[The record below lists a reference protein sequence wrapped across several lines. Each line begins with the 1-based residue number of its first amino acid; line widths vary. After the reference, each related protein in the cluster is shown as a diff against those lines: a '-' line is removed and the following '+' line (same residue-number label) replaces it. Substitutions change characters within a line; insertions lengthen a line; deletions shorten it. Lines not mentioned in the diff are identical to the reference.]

1 VKKQMR
7 RWMKKLSGFFSTV
20 WVGISTHKL
29 RSFLTILGVVIGV
42 AAVISLMSIGKGV
55 TASVLENIQ
64 SMGSDLVT
72 ISPGAGFGFGGV
84 RGAGGSTQTLTME
97 DAEAITEQVPYIS
110 AVAPSYSSN
119 LQLVVGGENTNASV
133 TGTTPEYME
142 ISNLEVASGAFF
154 TEYDYQRGAKV
165 TVLGSSVKETLFGNT
180 DPIGQQMRMG
190 GNIVRVVGVLESQ
203 EAIMGGPD
211 DAIFIPLTAMQ
222 QMVAQT
228 RTAQGERVISS
239 ISLTVSDE
247 TQANYVVEEITSLLR
262 DRHRLGP
269 GVDDDFNIMSVQEI
283 AETISET
290 TAMLTLLL
298 GAIAAISLLVG
309 GIGVMNI
316 MLVSVLERTREIG
329 IRKALGAR
337 EVDIVIQFLV
347 ESAFL
352 TLVGGIIGV
361 IIGWLVAYFV
371 NYTGLMTTVV
381 TADIVLLSVA
391 VSIGIGVF
399 FGFYPAWNAS
409 RMNPIEALRSE

>member
-1 VKKQMR
+1 
-7 RWMKKLSGFFSTV
+7 MKKWTSFLATV
-20 WVGISTHKL
+20 WLGLSTHKL
-29 RSFLTILGVVIGV
+29 RSFLTMLGIVIGV
-42 AAVISLMSIGKGV
+42 AAVIILMSIGRGA
-55 TASVLENIQ
+55 TAEILANIE

-72 ISPGAGFGFGGV
+72 IRPGVFTFGGI
-84 RGAGGSTQTLTME
+84 RGGISETLTME
-97 DAEAITEQVPYIS
+97 DAEAIAEQVPYIS

-119 LQLVVGGENTNASV
+119 LQLVVGGENMNSSV

-142 ISNLEVASGAFF
+142 VNNLDIASGAFF

-165 TVLGSSVKETLFGNT
+165 AVIGSNIRETLFGDT

-190 GNIVRVVGVLESQ
+190 SIVVRVTGVLESK
-203 EAIMGGPD
+203 EMMMGPD

-222 QMVAQT
+222 QTVAQP
-228 RTAQGERVISS
+228 RTAQGDRVVSA

-247 TQANYVVEEITSLLR
+247 AQADYVVEGITSLLR
-262 DRHRLGP
+262 SRHRLGP
-269 GVDDDFNIMSVQEI
+269 LNDDDFNIMSMQEI
-283 AETISET
+283 AEMVSEAT
-290 TAMLTLLL
+290 GTMTLLL

-337 EVDIVIQFLV
+337 EHDIWIQFLI
-347 ESAFL
+347 EAAFL

-371 NYTGLMTTVV
+371 NSMGLMTTVV
-381 TADIVLLSVA
+381 TADIVILA
-391 VSIGIGVF
+391 VSVSVGIGLF

-409 RMNPIEALRSE
+409 RLNPIEALRSE